1 MTIEG
6 KEYST
11 SVRDLSKAVEK
22 GCVYCDD
29 FTAKLADISVGSVG
43 SEDGYSTVIVR
54 SEKGK
59 KLLDKLDA
67 ARGSVN
73 KEEIAKIAT
82 LKRNRAKKSF
92 APIVQDLQVQPSP
105 ELSQKS

>member
-1 MTIEG
+1 M
-6 KEYST
+6 
-11 SVRDLSKAVEK
+11 SKAVEK

-59 KLLDKLDA
+59 KLLENLDLT
-67 ARGSVN
+67 RGSVN
-73 KEEIAKIAT
+73 TEEVAKLAI
-82 LKRNRAKKSF
+82 LKKNRAKKSF
-92 APIVQDLQVQPSP
+92 APIMQDFQVQPPP
-105 ELSQKS
+105 ELSQTT